1 MAKLSTHILDT
12 VHGQPAAN
20 VLVEL
25 FAQDGA
31 AVRLLVSARTNADG
45 RTDKPLLEGE
55 AVARGRYR
63 LVFHIGDYF
72 RARGVKLAEPPFV
85 DAVPVEFGLEAGGS
99 YHVPLLCSPWSYSTY
114 RGS

>member
-1 MAKLSTHILDT
+1 MAKLSTHVLDT
-12 VHGQPAAN
+12 VHGAPAAG

-25 FAQDGA
+25 FALNGA
-31 AVRLLVSARTNADG
+31 AARLLASARTNADG
-45 RTDKPLLEGE
+45 RTDKLLLEGE
-55 AVARGRYR
+55 AVKRGRYR

-72 RARGVKLAEPPFV
+72 RTQGVTLADPPFV
-85 DAVPVEFGLEAGGS
+85 DVVPVEFGLEAGGS